1 MITTVLKLL
10 STKKGE
16 INKFLSKFYNT
27 NLNVEEDLKF
37 KKEYTNPI
45 ELTDIIGVFVDNSD
59 DYEIKMWISL
69 DKNIFINITNENAN
83 LIIKY
88 LFERYPY
95 WLYNMT

>member
-1 MITTVLKLL
+1 MTILKLF
-10 STKKGE
+10 SHKKGE
-16 INKFLSKFYNT
+16 LNKFLSKFYNT
-27 NLNVEEDLKF
+27 NLNIENELKF

-45 ELTDIIGVFVDNSD
+45 DLTEIIGVFIDNSD

-69 DKNIFINITNENAN
+69 DRDIFINITNENAD

-95 WLYNMT
+95 